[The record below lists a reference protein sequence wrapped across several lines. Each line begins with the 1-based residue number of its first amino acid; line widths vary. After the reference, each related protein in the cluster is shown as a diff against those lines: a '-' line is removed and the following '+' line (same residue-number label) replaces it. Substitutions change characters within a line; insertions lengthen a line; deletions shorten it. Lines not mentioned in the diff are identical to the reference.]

1 MAGGFKSLTCQLD
14 ATNMNGMNRC
24 FKNHIDLS
32 GAISLIDKKR
42 EDGQLTLNILLNYLP
57 LDTLLKIKLMEY
69 GDFSSLVVEY
79 PNYNSLGKVLQT
91 LYEFQ
96 TPKNYTN
103 EAKKLQANFK
113 LDLGLNLADLIGR
126 AIIVTKADGDLVSY
140 GILSNKTRESFT
152 HTSQSQIIPNSNDNV
167 KGVAMCENKLQYRAL
182 FQLSQSKSSGDV
194 TFDGMLRTQAKM
206 SEMDELVVSMN
217 GKN

>member
-1 MAGGFKSLTCQLD
+1 M
-14 ATNMNGMNRC
+14 
-24 FKNHIDLS
+24 
-32 GAISLIDKKR
+32 
-42 EDGQLTLNILLNYLP
+42 NILLNYLP

-96 TPKNYTN
+96 TLKNYTN

-152 HTSQSQIIPNSNDNV
+152 HISQ
-167 KGVAMCENKLQYRAL
+167 
-182 FQLSQSKSSGDV
+182 
-194 TFDGMLRTQAKM
+194 T
-206 SEMDELVVSMN
+206 
-217 GKN
+217 